1 MTGEVILSNILVS
14 YNNYTEA
21 SLTIYSDLIFTVFSV
36 TFQLLVNAELNVL
49 IRDSLG
55 VSEYPLPV
63 EKTANLC
70 VERDILAYPNKT
82 FLCPSRNLS
91 PKTNQNVAVWG
102 LKQHTTETVSDC
114 FIVWLRY

>member
-1 MTGEVILSNILVS
+1 MNGEVILSNILVS

-21 SLTIYSDLIFTVFSV
+21 SLTIHSDLIFTVLSV
-36 TFQLLVNAELNVL
+36 TFQLLVNAELNVW
-49 IRDSLG
+49 ISDSLG
-55 VSEYPLPV
+55 FSEYPLPV

-82 FLCPSRNLS
+82 FLCPNLS